1 MLTDGDAA
9 LPPDCTV
16 TLIGDRPLPRAA
28 LIDACRAVGWDALF
42 RLSTDARQ
50 GSTVRLSDATPRP
63 LWDLVT
69 GPGPRVTGAVALVRT
84 AGGGG
89 ST

>member
-1 MLTDGDAA
+1 MITDVDTA

-16 TLIGDRPLPRAA
+16 TLIGDRARPRAA
-28 LIDACRAVGWDALF
+28 LIDACRDVGWDVLF

-50 GSTVRLSDATPRP
+50 GYTVRLSDGPPRP

-69 GPGPRVTGAVALVRT
+69 GPGQRFTGEVALLRR
-84 AGGGG
+84 AGGG